1 MGILWFRFGAFKGPL
16 MALSGRQLPPRDM
29 SAVGDKADLR
39 ERRAEVG

>member
-1 MGILWFRFGAFKGPL
+1 MRATLFTNKLL

-39 ERRAEVG
+39 ERRADVAE